1 MLTKIE
7 TQIELNALK
16 DAKEMK
22 SLEALFYP
30 EQTAPLKVVY
40 DLMNTANEADKVV
53 CPKEK
58 KTKDIF

>member
-1 MLTKIE
+1 MLTKNE
-7 TQIELNALK
+7 PLIELNAPK
-16 DAKEMK
+16 EANEMK
-22 SLEALFYP
+22 SLEVLFYP

-40 DLMNTANEADKVV
+40 DLMNTVNEADKVV